1 MAEEQPNEEQPNE
14 ELPNEQQNARR
25 FIWSN
30 GLQNIG
36 DQIVAPKTVLPWL
49 FTAAGVPSVY
59 TSFLVPVRESGS
71 MLPQALLT
79 PWVTSQRSRKR
90 AWLVGSW
97 GQAISAALI
106 AAAALAL
113 TGHALGLA
121 VVVLLAVQAVFRA
134 ICSIAGK
141 DVQGRTISKGRRGT
155 ITGRAT
161 ELAGAFTLAIGLILM
176 FIPDELPRWALAA
189 LLGLGASTWAF
200 AAFVFAGIEEPEA
213 EQSKKGGG
221 SSLRRTWELV
231 KGERD
236 LQRFLLVRS
245 LMLVTALST
254 PFIVVLA
261 GQQGANL
268 TGLGAF
274 IIASGGASLLGG
286 RVSGMLSD
294 RSSKSTMAWAAGV
307 ASSVLVLLVL
317 SAQLFDARVNAWVM
331 PLGFFLVNL
340 AHTAV
345 RVSRKTYLVDMAEGD
360 RRTLITG
367 ASNTVMGVVLLVVG
381 AISSAISVLGPQAA
395 LIFLAAI
402 GYAGVVGAARLKD
415 VSAPRG

>member
-1 MAEEQPNEEQPNE
+1 MAEEQPTE
-14 ELPNEQQNARR
+14 ELPNEKQNARR

-71 MLPQALLT
+71 MLPQAVLT

-141 DVQGRTISKGRRGT
+141 DVQGRTISKGRRGS

-176 FIPDELPRWALAA
+176 FLPNELPRWALAA
-189 LLGLGASTWAF
+189 LLGLGALTWAF
-200 AAFVFAGIEEPEA
+200 AAIVFAGIDEPEA
-213 EQSKKGGG
+213 EQSNKGGG

-231 KGERD
+231 KGDRD

-261 GQQGANL
+261 GQQGADL

-294 RSSKSTMAWAAGV
+294 RSSKSTMAWAAAV
-307 ASSVLVLLVL
+307 ASSVLLLLVL
-317 SAQLFDARVNAWVM
+317 SAKLFDARVNAWVM

-415 VSAPRG
+415 VSAPKG